1 MYVLYYYPANAN
13 LAPHMVLEELGVSY
27 RLELVDRDQEAHKS
41 QEYLQLNPAGLI
53 PVLVDG
59 DLVLSEA
66 AAICLHLVDKHPEAG
81 LAPKMGTRERSH
93 FYRWLVFLTN
103 TLQARIMTS
112 LYSERLADDAVGAEA
127 VKRHAQE
134 QVKATLD
141 IIENHLTSAGPWML
155 GATYSAADP
164 YLFMLCCW
172 TIDMPGPAW
181 ERPSLR
187 RFCGAMIGRPAVRRA
202 FEGENLK
209 LPSRLEDFASRR

>member
-1 MYVLYYYPANAN
+1 VYVLYYYPANAN
-13 LAPHMVLEELGVSY
+13 LAPHIVLEELGVSY
-27 RLELVDRDQEAHKS
+27 RLELVDRDRGAHKS

-59 DLVLSEA
+59 DVVLSEA

-81 LAPKMGTRERSH
+81 LAPQVGTRERSH

-103 TLQARIMTS
+103 TLQARIMTAV
-112 LYSERLADDAVGAEA
+112 YSERLADDEAGAEA

-134 QVKATLD
+134 QVGATLD
-141 IIENHLTSAGPWML
+141 IIEGHLASAGPWML

-172 TIDMPGPAW
+172 TVDMPRPAW
-181 ERPSLR
+181 ERPTLR

-202 FEGENLK
+202 FERENLE
-209 LPSRLEDFASRR
+209 LPSRKPR